1 MPCVAEA
8 DTFRYRGYGIKRLTE
23 GLGYAERVMEM
34 CSGMDLMGPQDMTME
49 DIPQQWR
56 SQRFFSAGAM
66 GVLSILARVLWNEGD
81 H

>member
-34 CSGMDLMGPQDMTME
+34 CSGRGLWHG
-49 DIPQQWR
+49 R
-56 SQRFFSAGAM
+56 GRHCLL
-66 GVLSILARVLWNEGD
+66 GV
-81 H
+81 